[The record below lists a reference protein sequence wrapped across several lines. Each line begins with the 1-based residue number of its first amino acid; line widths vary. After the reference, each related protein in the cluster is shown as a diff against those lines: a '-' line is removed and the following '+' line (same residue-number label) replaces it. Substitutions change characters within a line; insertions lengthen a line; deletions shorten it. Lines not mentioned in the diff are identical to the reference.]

1 MGGKR
6 DYEDIKI
13 HGKDFSA
20 QIPVRT
26 FRIQDMIAIFQV
38 DASVPIVLN
47 GEKRVIINR
56 KSWCAL
62 QTVANW
68 CATANLF
75 SFHTSHGNCWCA
87 IEKNDLGKHSF
98 KKKAEFYE
106 KFSQTGGGVNRI
118 SCLLFRNTYI
128 PEIQ

>member
-26 FRIQDMIAIFQV
+26 FRVLDMIAIFQV

-75 SFHTSHGNCWCA
+75 SFHTSHGGLTSLKLQLSKFNR
-87 IEKNDLGKHSF
+87 KHSLNN
-98 KKKAEFYE
+98 
-106 KFSQTGGGVNRI
+106 SH
-118 SCLLFRNTYI
+118 SSL
-128 PEIQ
+128 

>member
-75 SFHTSHGNCWCA
+75 SFHTSHGNCSRA
-87 IEKNDLGKHSF
+87 T
-98 KKKAEFYE
+98 KKPF
-106 KFSQTGGGVNRI
+106 
-118 SCLLFRNTYI
+118 
-128 PEIQ
+128 